1 MFRRIEQIGHDA
13 VHVTRLRRR
22 YNAAEIIDFK
32 FEIRAQPDGET
43 LCQLYVVSG
52 QIPSYIIGI
61 RLNSSCC
68 RHGECDLRIFD
79 LGDIRHSLIFVDHPA
94 PIHVIQCSVLF
105 QFLYECIDFALNV
118 GNLRF
123 A

>member
-1 MFRRIEQIGHDA
+1 MLRRIEQVRHDA
-13 VHVTRLRRR
+13 VHITRLRRR

-32 FEIRAQPDGET
+32 SEIRSQPDGET

-52 QIPSYIIGI
+52 KIPAYIIGI

-68 RHGECDLRIFD
+68 RYSESNLRIFD

-94 PIHVIQCSVLF
+94 PVHVIQCSVVL
-105 QFLYECIDFALNV
+105 
-118 GNLRF
+118 
-123 A
+123 